1 MYLDINSKII
11 KNNFNLNNNSELED
25 YLMQI
30 YSMRMD
36 HVNYVETN
44 DNILL
49 NKEGE
54 LFLNIFILI
63 KNVEEKLISSTYY
76 QQIQ

>member
-1 MYLDINSKII
+1 MENKLNRMNKYGCIFTLGPRRGFGRGPRRGSEARDQQNRGRDINSKII

-36 HVNYVETN
+36 HKENY
-44 DNILL
+44 
-49 NKEGE
+49 
-54 LFLNIFILI
+54 
-63 KNVEEKLISSTYY
+63 S
-76 QQIQ
+76 